1 MLTISRNDVSADEI
15 QQFPQDKRFL
25 KLPVERYVEQVRL
38 RRIID
43 GELNRPQIA
52 LVNACNNPKYR
63 FIVAALSRR
72 VGKTTVANMIAQLIC
87 LVPDSNVLIMSPN
100 YSLSS
105 ISFELQRNYIK
116 KFDLEVTKDNSKDRI
131 IELSNGST
139 VRMGS
144 VSQVDSCVGRSY
156 QLVLFDESALSA
168 AGEDAFNIALRP
180 TLDKP
185 DSKAIFIS
193 TPRGKQNWFARFYDR
208 GFSPNYPNWV
218 SIHADYRENPRA
230 SESDI
235 DEARK
240 TMSKAE
246 FAQEYEASFS
256 SFEGQIYKFDSIN
269 CVEDLSEFEHYHYEV
284 IMGLDVGY
292 KDATAGVIIAYDHI
306 GDKYYV
312 LDEYYCSEKTT
323 QQHAE
328 AIKEL
333 ENKYNIQFI
342 FIDAAAQ
349 QMRWDFAQ
357 NYDLTTTNANKSV
370 LDGIAHVQA
379 IIEQNRLIVHEECKH
394 VLACLDQYRWDP
406 NESLTRE
413 RPVHDEYSHMADAI
427 RYALYTYQTSI
438 GSV

>member
-1 MLTISRNDVSADEI
+1 MLTISRQDVSADEI

-25 KLPVERYVEQVRL
+25 KLPVERYVEQVRS

-52 LVNACNNPKYR
+52 LVNAVNNPQYR

-72 VGKTTVANMIAQLIC
+72 VGKTTVANMIAQLVD
-87 LVPDSNVLIMSPN
+87 LVPGSHVLIMSPN

-139 VRMGS
+139 IRMGS

-156 QLVLFDESALSA
+156 DLILFDEAALSA

-180 TLDKP
+180 TLDKLG
-185 DSKAIFIS
+185 SKAIFIS
-193 TPRGKQNWFARFYDR
+193 TPRGKQNWFSRFYDR

-230 SESDI
+230 SEEDI
-235 DEARK
+235 KEARLS
-240 TMSKAE
+240 MSRAE
-246 FAQEYEASFS
+246 FEQEYMASFT
-256 SFEGQIYKFDSIN
+256 SFEGQIFKFN
-269 CVEDLSEFEHYHYEV
+269 HECQEDLSEFEHQHYEC

-292 KDATAGVIIAYDHI
+292 KDATAGVILAYNHVE
-306 GDKYYV
+306 DKFYA
-312 LDEYYCSEKTT
+312 LREYYYSERTT

-328 AIKEL
+328 ALKEL
-333 ENKYNIQFI
+333 EAQYNLQFI

-357 NYDLTTTNANKSV
+357 NYDLSTINANKSV
-370 LDGIAHVQA
+370 LDGIAYVQNL
-379 IIEQNRLIVHEECKH
+379 IEHDKLIVDNECKH
-394 VLACLDQYRWDP
+394 LLACLDQYRWDS
-406 NESLTRE
+406 NDNLTRE
-413 RPVHDEYSHMADAI
+413 RPVHDEYSHMADAL

-438 GSV
+438 GTV

>member
-1 MLTISRNDVSADEI
+1 MLTISRTDVSADII
-15 QQFPQDKRFL
+15 QSFPQDQRFL
-25 KLPVERYVEQVRL
+25 KLPVERYVEQVRA
-38 RRIID
+38 RKIID
-43 GELNRPQIA
+43 GDLNRPQIA

-72 VGKTTVANMIAQLIC
+72 VGKTTVANMIAQLVD
-87 LVPDSNVLIMSPN
+87 LVPGSHVLIMSPN

-116 KFDLEVTKDNSKDRI
+116 KFELEVIKDNSKDRI

-139 VRMGS
+139 IRMGS

-156 QLVLFDESALSA
+156 DLILFDEAALSA

-180 TLDKP
+180 TLDKLG
-185 DSKAIFIS
+185 SKAIFIS
-193 TPRGKQNWFARFYDR
+193 TPRGKQNWFSRFYDR

-230 SESDI
+230 SEEDI
-235 DEARK
+235 KEAK
-240 TMSKAE
+240 LSMSRAE
-246 FAQEYEASFS
+246 FEQEYMASFT
-256 SFEGQIYKFDSIN
+256 SFEGQIFKFN
-269 CVEDLSEFEHYHYEV
+269 HECQEDLSDFEHQHYEC

-292 KDATAGVIIAYDHI
+292 KDATAGVILAYNHVE
-306 GDKYYV
+306 DKFYA
-312 LDEYYCSEKTT
+312 LAEYYESEKTT

-328 AIKEL
+328 SLKTL
-333 ENKYNIQFI
+333 EAQFNLQFI

-357 NYDLTTTNANKSV
+357 NYDLSTINANKSV
-370 LDGIAHVQA
+370 LDGIAYVQNL
-379 IIEQNRLIVHEECKH
+379 IEHDKLIVDNNCKH
-394 VLACLDQYRWDP
+394 LLACLDQYRWDS
-406 NESLTRE
+406 NDNLTRE
-413 RPVHDEYSHMADAI
+413 RPVHDEYSHMADAL

-438 GSV
+438 GTV

>member
-1 MLTISRNDVSADEI
+1 MLTISRQDVSADEI
-15 QQFPQDKRFL
+15 QQFPQDRRFL
-25 KLPVERYVEQVRL
+25 KLPVERYVEQVRA

-193 TPRGKQNWFARFYDR
+193 TPRGKQNWFSRFYDR

-230 SESDI
+230 SEEDI
-235 DEARK
+235 KEAK
-240 TMSKAE
+240 LSMSRAE
-246 FAQEYEASFS
+246 FEQEYMASFT
-256 SFEGQIYKFDSIN
+256 SFEGQIFKFN
-269 CVEDLSEFEHYHYEV
+269 HECQEDLSDFEHQHYEC

-292 KDATAGVIIAYDHI
+292 KDATAGIVLAYNHI
-306 GDKYYV
+306 EDKFYA
-312 LDEYYCSEKTT
+312 LKEYYYSERTT

-328 AIKEL
+328 ALKEL
-333 ENKYNIQFI
+333 EAQFNLQFI

-357 NYDLTTTNANKSV
+357 NYDLSTINANKSV
-370 LDGIAHVQA
+370 LDGIAYVQNL
-379 IIEQNRLIVHEECKH
+379 IEHDKLIVDNECKH
-394 VLACLDQYRWDP
+394 LLACLDQYRWDS
-406 NESLTRE
+406 NDNLTRE
-413 RPVHDEYSHMADAI
+413 RPVHDEYSHMADAL

-438 GSV
+438 GTV

>member
-1 MLTISRNDVSADEI
+1 MLTISRQDVSADEI
-15 QQFPQDKRFL
+15 QQFPQDRRFL
-25 KLPVERYVEQVRL
+25 KLPVERYVEQVRA

-193 TPRGKQNWFARFYDR
+193 TPRGKQNWFSRFYDR

-230 SESDI
+230 SEEDI
-235 DEARK
+235 KEAK
-240 TMSKAE
+240 LSMSRAE
-246 FAQEYEASFS
+246 FEQEYMASFT
-256 SFEGQIYKFDSIN
+256 SFEGQIFKFN
-269 CVEDLSEFEHYHYEV
+269 HECQEDLSDFEHQHYEC

-292 KDATAGVIIAYDHI
+292 KDATAGIVLAYNHI
-306 GDKYYV
+306 EDKFYA
-312 LDEYYCSEKTT
+312 LKEYYYSERTT

-328 AIKEL
+328 ALKEL
-333 ENKYNIQFI
+333 EAQFNLQFI

-357 NYDLTTTNANKSV
+357 NYDLSTINANKSV
-370 LDGIAHVQA
+370 LDGIAYVQNL
-379 IIEQNRLIVHEECKH
+379 IEHDKLIVDNECKH
-394 VLACLDQYRWDP
+394 LLACLDQYRWDS
-406 NESLTRE
+406 NDNLTRE
-413 RPVHDEYSHMADAI
+413 RPVHDEYSHMADAL

>member
-1 MLTISRNDVSADEI
+1 MLTISRQDVSADEI

-25 KLPVERYVEQVRL
+25 KLPVERYVEQVRA

-193 TPRGKQNWFARFYDR
+193 TPRGKQNWFSRFYDR

-230 SESDI
+230 SEEDI
-235 DEARK
+235 KEAK
-240 TMSKAE
+240 LSMSRAE
-246 FAQEYEASFS
+246 FEQEYMASFT
-256 SFEGQIYKFDSIN
+256 SFEGQIFKFN
-269 CVEDLSEFEHYHYEV
+269 HECQEDLSDFEHQHYEC

-292 KDATAGVIIAYDHI
+292 KDATAGIVLAYNHI
-306 GDKYYV
+306 EDKFYA
-312 LDEYYCSEKTT
+312 LKEYYYSERTT

-328 AIKEL
+328 ALKEL
-333 ENKYNIQFI
+333 EAQFNLQFI

-357 NYDLTTTNANKSV
+357 NYDLSTINANKSV
-370 LDGIAHVQA
+370 LDGIAYVQNL
-379 IIEQNRLIVHEECKH
+379 IEHDKLIVDNECKH
-394 VLACLDQYRWDP
+394 LLACLDQYRWDS
-406 NESLTRE
+406 NDSLTRE
-413 RPVHDEYSHMADAI
+413 RPVHDEYSHMADAL

-438 GSV
+438 GTV

>member
-1 MLTISRNDVSADEI
+1 MLIVSRPDIEVDKLTIY
-15 QQFPQDKRFL
+15 PQDQRFL
-25 KLPVERYVEQVRL
+25 KLPIERYVEEVRT

-43 GELNRPQIA
+43 GDLNRPQIA

-87 LVPDSNVLIMSPN
+87 LVPGENVLIMSPN

-116 KFDLEVTKDNSKDRI
+116 KFDLEVLKDNSKDRI

-156 QLVLFDESALSA
+156 SLILFDEAALSI

-180 TLDKP
+180 TLDRP
-185 DSKAIFIS
+185 NSKAIFIS
-193 TPRGKQNWFARFYDR
+193 TPRGKQNWFSRFFDR
-208 GFSPNYPNWV
+208 GFSPNYPQWI

-235 DEARK
+235 LEAQRS
-240 TMSKAE
+240 MSKAE
-246 FAQEYEASFS
+246 FAQEYMASFS
-256 SFEGQIYKFDSIN
+256 SFEGQIYKFDSSE
-269 CVEDLSEFEHYHYEV
+269 CVEDLAEFEYHSLEV

-292 KDATAGVIIAYDHI
+292 KDATAGVVIAYDHI
-306 GDKYYV
+306 ADKYYV

-328 AIKEL
+328 AIKLL
-333 ENKYNIQFI
+333 EEKYNLQFI

-357 NYDLTTTNANKSV
+357 NYDLSTTNANKSV

-379 IIEQNRLIVHEECKH
+379 IVEQNRLIVSDQCKH
-394 VLACLDQYRWDP
+394 VLACLDQYRWDQ
-406 NESLTRE
+406 NENLARE